1 LYSVGLYQ
9 FVDSPTHENH
19 ILDLILPSHHNIM
32 SDLHISNPFS
42 TSDPAMVEFSLIVAQ
57 HEICNV
63 EPRTVYDYDDADFGW
78 YCTLFVK

>member
-1 LYSVGLYQ
+1 
-9 FVDSPTHENH
+9 
-19 ILDLILPSHHNIM
+19 M

-63 EPRTVYDYDDADFGW
+63 EPRTVYDYDNADFGW